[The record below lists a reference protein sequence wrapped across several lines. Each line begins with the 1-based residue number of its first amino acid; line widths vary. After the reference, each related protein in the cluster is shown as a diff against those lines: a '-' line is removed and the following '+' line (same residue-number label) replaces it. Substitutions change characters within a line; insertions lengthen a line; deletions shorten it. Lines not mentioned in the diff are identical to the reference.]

1 MRRRETCKTNGFKVL
16 TGSLFI
22 FLAFLVF
29 SQNAY
34 SVDFKGFLTPKIK
47 KAEPAPA
54 KEEIT
59 DIIPY
64 AARLTREYYD
74 LKNSIRFAYELD
86 KVRDRLEKVEQD
98 VEDLSI
104 DIAFLGGDPHQ
115 NYNRLLYF
123 NEELME
129 IEKTLVRIDKTLS
142 STKVTLM
149 KAREKWLSEKQKIP
163 KLEAFVKKLGPLSV
177 EKKALSNLKG
187 TIRNALMLVDDRL
200 RPILDVEQM
209 LSDLRVKNHALIL
222 EVNNWLRTYK
232 GEILDRNAPS
242 ILSLTYFKQLNG
254 ELWKQAWKSLLEF
267 VIQQGRHVMKNI
279 WLIISIV
286 VVSLLLTILIYRS
299 RHHVDMVSRWYVFTR
314 HPIASS
320 IFICFTFFGAS
331 IKPLPP
337 GWYPAFQFGVILTVM
352 HLVKGMFGDVW
363 KWRVVNRLSILLL
376 VTSLMR
382 MVVFPRPLLR
392 LVVTLI
398 AMIGIF
404 FCFWESCHKKNYEG
418 APLIVLSL
426 RLGTLILFA
435 VLVAEILG
443 YAGFSLYLM
452 NSFLM
457 TVFAVLNIWMLY
469 LVVSGFFELV
479 LYKLPFPFVRK
490 NADVIFHRLKP
501 LLTIFFSVLFC
512 LSALVV
518 WKVYTTKAEA
528 LQQVFSMGIQI
539 GDVNVTIE
547 IIISAIFVLY
557 GSFLASW
564 AIQAVLLQEV
574 LPRCKMELGSQLSIS
589 RLVHY
594 GIVFVGFLITL
605 RVLGFGLTNLTIIGG
620 ALGVGVGFGLQAIVN
635 NFASGLILLF
645 ERPIKMGDTI
655 QIDNEMAI
663 VKRLGLRA
671 TVVQTLDNAE
681 IVVPN
686 SDLITSKVTNWTLA
700 SRRVRVRI
708 QVGVAYGS
716 DIDKVREILLRCAR
730 ENDKVLKY
738 PEPQALF
745 LSFGD
750 SSLNFELRVWI
761 DEFMDSTGG
770 VQSELNHTINEA
782 FAEAGIEIP
791 FPQTDL
797 HLRSVEDD
805 AAKTLRGEKVR
816 VNEPVPDSSGD
827 GKEGDPA

>member
-1 MRRRETCKTNGFKVL
+1 MRLKKTRGLKGTKVL
-16 TGSLFI
+16 VGGLFI
-22 FLAFLVF
+22 FIGLLFF
-29 SQNAY
+29 SQSLY
-34 SVDFKGFLTPKIK
+34 SLDFKTFLTSKTK
-47 KAEPAPA
+47 KTEVVPVQ
-54 KEEIT
+54 EEVT

-64 AARLTREYYD
+64 AAKLSRDYYD
-74 LKNSIRFAYELD
+74 LRNRIKFAYELE
-86 KVRDRLEKVEQD
+86 KIQKRLEKVTQD
-98 VEDLSI
+98 IEDLSI
-104 DIAFLGGDPHQ
+104 DIAFLGGNPHQ

-123 NEELME
+123 NEELQE
-129 IEKTLVRIDKTLS
+129 TEKVLIKIDKSLS
-142 STKVTLM
+142 YAKKSLM
-149 KAREKWLSEKQKIP
+149 KAREKWLNEKQKIP
-163 KLEAFVKKLGPLSV
+163 KWEALVERLGPLSV
-177 EKKALSNLKG
+177 EKKALENLDG
-187 TIRNALMLVDDRL
+187 TIRNALMLVDERL
-200 RPILDVEQM
+200 RPILDVEQR
-209 LSDLRVKNHALIL
+209 LSDLRVKNHTLIL
-222 EVNNWLRTYK
+222 EVNDWLRTYK

-242 ILSLTYFKQLNG
+242 IFSPAFLKQLNG
-254 ELWKQAWKSLLEF
+254 DLWKRAGKNLAEF
-267 VIQQGRHVMKNI
+267 IVQQGRHVMKNI

-286 VVSLLLTILIYRS
+286 VASLLLTILIYRS
-299 RHHVDMVSRWYVFTR
+299 RRYVDMVSRWYIFTR

-320 IFICFTFFGAS
+320 VFICFTFFGAS
-331 IKPLPP
+331 VRPLPP
-337 GWYPAFQFGVILTVM
+337 GWNPAFQFGVILTVM

-392 LVVTLI
+392 LIVTII
-398 AMIGIF
+398 ALTGIF

-426 RLGTLILFA
+426 RVGTLILFA

-490 NADVIFHRLKP
+490 NADVIFRRLKP
-501 LLTIFFSVLFC
+501 LLTVFFFILFC
-512 LSALVV
+512 LSALVI
-518 WKVYTTKAEA
+518 WKVYTTKGEA
-528 LQQVFSMGIQI
+528 LQHIFSIGLQI
-539 GDVNVTIE
+539 GNMNVTVEVIV
-547 IIISAIFVLY
+547 SAILVLY
-557 GSFLASW
+557 GSFLISW
-564 AIQAVLLQEV
+564 AIQAVLLQEI
-574 LPRCKMELGSQLSIS
+574 LPRRKMELGSQLSVS

-655 QIDNEMAI
+655 QIGDEMAI
-663 VKRLGLRA
+663 VKHLGLRA

-686 SDLITSKVTNWTLA
+686 SDLVTSKVTNWTLA

-716 DIDKVREILLRCAR
+716 DIDKVREILLRCAK

-761 DEFMDSTGG
+761 DEFMDSTGE
-770 VQSELNHTINEA
+770 VQSELNRTINEA
-782 FAEAGIEIP
+782 FREAGIEIP
-791 FPQTDL
+791 FPQSDL
-797 HLRSVEDD
+797 HLRSVDEA
-805 AAKTLRGEKVR
+805 AAKTLRGE
-816 VNEPVPDSSGD
+816 